1 MAVASLGISMYDIRT
16 TIKVV
21 AVEAITM
28 GMSVYINANGANRVD
43 VGKDDVVHGWA
54 LTSVAADDML
64 TVVTTCRMDVDTAQ
78 TPGAR
83 IFSGNVGAGSAPSTT
98 LLNTTPAC
106 GFAITT
112 TQIFCNVPTPAADG

>member
-1 MAVASLGISMYDIRT
+1 MYDIRT

-21 AVEAITM
+21 AKDAITM
-28 GMSVYINANGANRVD
+28 GMSVYLDANGANRCD
-43 VGKDDVVHGWA
+43 ADWDVVHGWA
-54 LTSVAADDML
+54 LTTVAVGDML
-64 TVVTTCRMDVDTAQ
+64 TVVTTCRMEVDTVQ

-83 IFSGNVGAGSAPSTT
+83 IFSGNEGAGSAPSTT

-112 TQIFCNVPTPAADG
+112 TQIFCNVPTPTADG